1 MAKLYIICIDDQRE
15 VLNTV
20 VKDLESFE
28 NFFVIEACESAIEA
42 WELIEEIDD
51 EGDQLALVVSDHVMP
66 DKSGVQFLT
75 ELYEDGR
82 FALTRKILL
91 TGLAT
96 HKDTITAINKAKID
110 TYIEKPWKKEQLIGD
125 VKKMLT
131 FFVLEAGLNYEKYID
146 ALDQQTLLGELR
158 KKV

>member
-1 MAKLYIICIDDQRE
+1 VAKMYIICIDDQRE

-28 NFFVIEACESAIEA
+28 NLFMVEPCESAEEA
-42 WELIEEIDD
+42 WELIEEIDA

-66 DKSGVQFLT
+66 DKNGVEFLI
-75 ELYEDGR
+75 ELHEDGR
-82 FALTRKILL
+82 FVHTKKILL

-110 TYIEKPWKKEQLIGD
+110 TYIEKPWKKEQLLGD

-131 FFVLEAGLNYEKYID
+131 HFILEAGLNYEKYMD
-146 ALDQQTLLGELR
+146 ALDQQTLLAELR
-158 KKV
+158 KKI